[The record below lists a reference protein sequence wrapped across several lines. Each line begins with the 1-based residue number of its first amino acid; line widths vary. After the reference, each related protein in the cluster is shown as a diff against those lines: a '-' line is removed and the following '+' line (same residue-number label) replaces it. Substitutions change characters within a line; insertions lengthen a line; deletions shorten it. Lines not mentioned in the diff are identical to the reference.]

1 MLWSIGPGI
10 LLPPPLGFLFRVGP
24 WSKNCGL
31 LLNDGTSFLLLNEGF
46 LLLNDDSCVSE
57 PGEEPASVG
66 AASGDATASG
76 AGASE
81 ARSVADAIGTATV
94 SGVGNSEASAV
105 GVANGDA
112 TASSAGESEAQSV
125 GAATGDATASAA
137 GDFDSP
143 AAVGVA
149 NGSSTAE
156 GAGDFLFEAP
166 AVGGAPAGGVVG
178 WSRWWRERKKKRK
191 KTELEE
197 LEELLALVTAKIE
210 KGPPKKANPKPVYIA
225 PLKLEVDYTELDRL
239 QGEILEVIQ
248 RVIEQELDEEE
259 AILLLAA

>member
-57 PGEEPASVG
+57 PGEEPAS
-66 AASGDATASG
+66 
-76 AGASE
+76 
-81 ARSVADAIGTATV
+81 
-94 SGVGNSEASAV
+94 V